1 MSLQARFVAAGAL
14 VAVLA
19 AAGALWPRSWSPAGS
34 STPVVASPAAT
45 ASAAQPVGP
54 PSPPAPPV
62 LTPPPVAPEPERVVY
77 DGPVEHIF
85 FHPLIAFPEL
95 AFDGDFLAQGYN
107 DWFVTVPEFKAI
119 MEQLYQNGYM
129 LVDIE
134 TAVTPGKLRLPP
146 GKKPLVL
153 SVDDINYYDY
163 MRANGNVYKLVLDS
177 EGRVATYAV
186 SPAGEPFLSYDNEI
200 VPLVD
205 QFVARHP
212 DFSLDGA
219 KGVLALTGYE
229 GILGYR
235 TNELQAPSY
244 PLEKAEALQVVQ
256 RLKETGWSFA
266 SHSWGHQDAAK
277 LSLGSLERDTQRWK
291 AEVESLIG
299 PTPVYIYPFGS
310 GLQPGDPKFAMLQR
324 LGFRT
329 FCGVGP
335 TPYLQTSDGYALMD
349 RRHIDGM
356 ALEQQKRLIAPLFD
370 ADSVL
375 DPARPAQK
383 KSP

>member
-1 MSLQARFVAAGAL
+1 MSLQTRFVAAGAL

-19 AAGALWPRSWSPAGS
+19 AAGALWPRSWQTSAGPNA
-34 STPVVASPAAT
+34 PVPLPPAT
-45 ASAAQPVGP
+45 ADAAEPV
-54 PSPPAPPV
+54 PAPPV
-62 LTPPPVAPEPERVVY
+62 PPVVTPPPTPLEPERVVY
-77 DGPVEHIF
+77 AGPVEHIF
-85 FHPLIAFPEL
+85 FHPLVAFPEL
-95 AFDGDFLAQGYN
+95 AFDGDGLAQGYN
-107 DWFVTVPEFKAI
+107 DWFVTVPEFRQI
-119 MEQLYQNGYM
+119 MEQLYANGYM
-129 LVDIE
+129 LVDIQA
-134 TAVTPGKLRLPP
+134 AVTPGKLRLPP

-186 SPAGEPFLSYDNEI
+186 TPAGEPILAYDNEI

-205 QFVARHP
+205 AFVARHP

-310 GLQPGDPKFAMLQR
+310 GLQPEDPKFAMLQR
-324 LGFRT
+324 LGFRI

-335 TPYLQTSDGYALMD
+335 TPYLHTADGYAIMD

-356 ALEQQKRLIAPLFD
+356 ALQQQKKLIAPLFD

-375 DPARPAQK
+375 DPVREER
-383 KSP
+383 